1 MREYSVTY
9 DNLTKK
15 MKKVYKGKSNSTR
28 DVTSFV
34 RSNSIKIATFHD
46 LIMEIAELSYKNP
59 DVMLFYRGQNSN
71 YIKKKYSTLY
81 PTIYRPNN
89 EKDIKFEFEILENSS
104 NELLQELEKN
114 DNVDGE
120 ELKDIKKI
128 KVLQYSILQ
137 HYEVCKT
144 PLLDV
149 TQSLKVACSFAIL
162 DNKNNTG
169 YIYVLGLPYITGRI
183 SVDSEDYITNV
194 RLLSISCSSSKRPF
208 FQEGYLV
215 QTEFVSDTN
224 IEKGELDFNRRIVAI
239 YEFKNN
245 KKFWGSENPI
255 SKDDLYPPEDT
266 MKNICERIKSKKYYS
281 LDEISNNVSIDKNL
295 VGEFLTLWNK
305 LEEKVRYKTDI
316 NNFGRGI
323 GLLIDSKDELYEVNI
338 REINRLRKFRNKVVH
353 VTNKVSNKNLKVEIN
368 SLKQLLKKLNME
380 K

>member
-34 RSNSIKIATFHD
+34 RSNSIKIPTFHD

-128 KVLQYSILQ
+128 KLLQYSILQ

-245 KKFWGSENPI
+245 KKFWSSENPI

-281 LDEISNNVSIDKNL
+281 LDEISNNVLIDKNL

>member
-128 KVLQYSILQ
+128 KLLQYSILQ

-323 GLLIDSKDELYEVNI
+323 GLLKDSKDELYEVNI

>member
-34 RSNSIKIATFHD
+34 RSNSIKIPTFHD

-128 KVLQYSILQ
+128 KMLQYSI
-137 HYEVCKT
+137 
-144 PLLDV
+144 
-149 TQSLKVACSFAIL
+149 F
-162 DNKNNTG
+162 N
-169 YIYVLGLPYITGRI
+169 IT
-183 SVDSEDYITNV
+183 
-194 RLLSISCSSSKRPF
+194 
-208 FQEGYLV
+208 
-215 QTEFVSDTN
+215 
-224 IEKGELDFNRRIVAI
+224 
-239 YEFKNN
+239 
-245 KKFWGSENPI
+245 
-255 SKDDLYPPEDT
+255 
-266 MKNICERIKSKKYYS
+266 
-281 LDEISNNVSIDKNL
+281 
-295 VGEFLTLWNK
+295 TL
-305 LEEKVRYKTDI
+305 
-316 NNFGRGI
+316 
-323 GLLIDSKDELYEVNI
+323 
-338 REINRLRKFRNKVVH
+338 
-353 VTNKVSNKNLKVEIN
+353 
-368 SLKQLLKKLNME
+368 
-380 K
+380 

>member
-1 MREYSVTY
+1 MREYPVTY

-128 KVLQYSILQ
+128 KLLQYSILQ

>member
-1 MREYSVTY
+1 M
-9 DNLTKK
+9 
-15 MKKVYKGKSNSTR
+15 
-28 DVTSFV
+28 
-34 RSNSIKIATFHD
+34 
-46 LIMEIAELSYKNP
+46 
-59 DVMLFYRGQNSN
+59 
-71 YIKKKYSTLY
+71 
-81 PTIYRPNN
+81 
-89 EKDIKFEFEILENSS
+89 
-104 NELLQELEKN
+104 
-114 DNVDGE
+114 
-120 ELKDIKKI
+120 
-128 KVLQYSILQ
+128 LQYSILQ

-255 SKDDLYPPEDT
+255 SKDDLYPSEDT

-353 VTNKVSNKNLKVEIN
+353 VTNKVSNKNLEVEIN

>member
-9 DNLTKK
+9 NNLTKK
-15 MKKVYKGKSNSTR
+15 IKKVYKGKTNSAR
-28 DVTSFV
+28 EVTSFV
-34 RSNSIKIATFHD
+34 RSNTIKIATFHD

-71 YIKKKYSTLY
+71 YIKKIYSTLY
-81 PTIYRPNN
+81 PTIYRSNN
-89 EKDIKFEFEILENSS
+89 EKELKFEFKLLENSA
-104 NELLQELEKN
+104 NKLVEELEYDN
-114 DNVDGE
+114 NVDVE
-120 ELKDIKKI
+120 ELKEIKKI
-128 KVLQYSILQ
+128 KLLQYSILQ

-144 PLLDV
+144 PLLDL

-224 IEKGELDFNRRIVAI
+224 TEKGELDFNRRLIAI
-239 YEFKNN
+239 YEFKND

-255 SKDDLYPPEDT
+255 SKDDLYPLEDT
-266 MKNICERIKSKKYYS
+266 MKNICEKIKDKKYYPQNDDI
-281 LDEISNNVSIDKNL
+281 LVDKNL
-295 VGEFLTLWNK
+295 VSKFLTLWNQ
-305 LEEKVRYKTDI
+305 LEEKVKYKTDS
-316 NNFGRGI
+316 NNFWKGVK
-323 GLLIDSKDELYEVNI
+323 LLVVYRKNKLYEENMK
-338 REINRLRKFRNKVVH
+338 EIGRLRKFRNKVAH
-353 VTNKVSNKNLKVEIN
+353 KIKDVSNEELELEIN
-368 SLKQLLKKLNME
+368 NLKQLLKKLNIE

>member
-34 RSNSIKIATFHD
+34 RSNSIKIPTFHD

-128 KVLQYSILQ
+128 KMLQYSILQ

-255 SKDDLYPPEDT
+255 SKDDLYPSEDT

-353 VTNKVSNKNLKVEIN
+353 VTNKVSNKNLEVEIN

>member
-128 KVLQYSILQ
+128 KLLQYSILQ

-255 SKDDLYPPEDT
+255 SKDDLYPQEDT

>member
-9 DNLTKK
+9 DNLTKRI
-15 MKKVYKGKSNSTR
+15 KKVYKGKSNSAR

-34 RSNSIKIATFHD
+34 RSNTIKIPTFHD

-71 YIKKKYSTLY
+71 YVKKIYSTLY
-81 PTIYRPNN
+81 PSIYRSNN
-89 EKDIKFEFEILENSS
+89 EKEIKFEFKILENSA
-104 NELLQELEKN
+104 NKLLQELEKD
-114 DNVDGE
+114 DNVDVE
-120 ELKDIKKI
+120 ELKEIKKI
-128 KVLQYSILQ
+128 KLLQYSILQ

-144 PLLDV
+144 PLLDL

-162 DNKNNTG
+162 NNKNKTG

-183 SVDSEDYITNV
+183 SVDSENYITNV

-239 YEFKNN
+239 YEFENN
-245 KKFWGSENPI
+245 KKFWESETPISEN
-255 SKDDLYPPEDT
+255 DLYPPKDI
-266 MKNICERIKSKKYYS
+266 MKNICKKIKDKKYYS
-281 LDEISNNVSIDKNL
+281 QDDDISVDKNL
-295 VGEFLTLWNK
+295 VNKFLTLWNQ
-305 LEEKVRYKTDI
+305 LEEEVKYKTDS
-316 NNFGRGI
+316 NNFWKGVK
-323 GLLIDSKDELYEVNI
+323 LLVVYRKNKLYEENM
-338 REINRLRKFRNKVVH
+338 REIERLRKFRNKVVH
-353 VTNKVSNKNLKVEIN
+353 ETKDVSNEDLELEIN
-368 SLKQLLKKLNME
+368 NLKQLLKKLNIE

>member
-34 RSNSIKIATFHD
+34 RSNSIKIPTFHD

-128 KVLQYSILQ
+128 KMLQYSILQ

-353 VTNKVSNKNLKVEIN
+353 VTNKVSNKNLEVEIN

>member
-128 KVLQYSILQ
+128 KLLQYSILQ

>member
-9 DNLTKK
+9 NNLTKK
-15 MKKVYKGKSNSTR
+15 IKKVYKGKTNSAR
-28 DVTSFV
+28 EVTSFI
-34 RSNSIKIATFHD
+34 RSNTIKIATFHD

-71 YIKKKYSTLY
+71 YIKKIYSTLY
-81 PTIYRPNN
+81 PSIYRSNN
-89 EKDIKFEFEILENSS
+89 EKELKFEFKLLENSA
-104 NELLQELEKN
+104 NKLVEELEYDN
-114 DNVDGE
+114 NVDVE
-120 ELKDIKKI
+120 ELKEIKKI
-128 KVLQYSILQ
+128 KLLQYSILQ

-144 PLLDV
+144 PLLDL

-239 YEFKNN
+239 YEFENN

-281 LDEISNNVSIDKNL
+281 LDDISNDILIDKNL

-305 LEEKVRYKTDI
+305 LEEEVRYKTDI
-316 NNFGRGI
+316 NNFWKGI
-323 GLLIDSKDELYEVNI
+323 ELLAHRKDELYEVNI
-338 REINRLRKFRNKVVH
+338 QEIDRLRKFRNKVVH
-353 VTNKVSNKNLKVEIN
+353 VTNRVSNKNLEVEIN